1 MVRCAQTM
9 PPVPSKARGAE
20 ADAGSTKRR
29 RESLVLAAAA
39 ILLITMGARQ
49 SLGLFV
55 APLNRSTGAGI
66 VAISLALAVG
76 QFVWG
81 LAQPIC
87 GAIAERFGSARVLVV
102 GAVIMALGC
111 VLSTRVSGEPGL
123 ILTLG
128 VLFATGAAAGSFSV
142 LIGATARR
150 LAPEKRAFA
159 SGLINA
165 GGSLGQF
172 LLAPL
177 SQLIIGAFGWVTA
190 MYALAVAALATIP
203 MARRLGT
210 SSGTPAAAT
219 LTSDAAAGH
228 ALTLGEQLQHAARDR
243 SYWCLHAGF
252 FTCGFH
258 IAFLVTHLPGEVSLC
273 ALPASVAA
281 GSLAIIG
288 LANVA
293 GSLVIGWLGTAY
305 RMKLLLFWV
314 YLSRALAIAVYLVT
328 PRTPLTFYVFAAV
341 LGFTWLS
348 TVPPTAGL
356 VGKLFGVRYLATLF
370 GLTLLSHQIGGFFG
384 AWLGGVAL
392 VRFGDYGWM
401 WYADMALALAAAFI
415 NLPIRELPV
424 VRVAAATAS
433 LR

>member
-1 MVRCAQTM
+1 MQAGVHA
-9 PPVPSKARGAE
+9 PRG
-20 ADAGSTKRR
+20 GTR
-29 RESLVLAAAA
+29 SLVAAAAA

-55 APLNRSTGAGI
+55 APLNRATGLGI
-66 VAISLALAVG
+66 VAISLAMAIG

-81 LAQPIC
+81 LAQPMF
-87 GAIAERFGSARVLVV
+87 GAVADRFGSRTVLTA
-102 GAVIMALGC
+102 GAVTLAAGAALTT
-111 VLSTRVSGEPGL
+111 VVSGELGL
-123 ILTLG
+123 ILALG
-128 VLFATGAAAGSFSV
+128 VLFAAGAAAGSFSV

-150 LAPEKRAFA
+150 LTPEKRAFA
-159 SGLINA
+159 SGVINA

-177 SQLIIGAFGWVTA
+177 SQLLISTFGWMVA

-203 MARRLGT
+203 LARPLVKSPPADEPADAPDAT
-210 SSGTPAAAT
+210 SAAT
-219 LTSDAAAGH
+219 GPLR
-228 ALTLGEQLQHAARDR
+228 EQLRSAARDR
-243 SYWCLHAGF
+243 SYWCLHLGF

-258 IAFLVTHLPGEVSLC
+258 IAFLVTHLPGEVNLC

-288 LANVA
+288 LSNVA
-293 GSLVIGWLGTAY
+293 GSLAIGWLGGVF
-305 RMKLLLFWV
+305 RMKWLLFFV
-314 YLSRALAIAVYLVT
+314 YLTRAVAIGVYLLM
-328 PRTPLTFYVFAAV
+328 PRTPLTFYGFAAV
-341 LGFTWLS
+341 LGLTWLS

-384 AWLGGVAL
+384 AWLGGIAL

-401 WYADMALALAAAFI
+401 WYADMSLALAAALI
-415 NLPIRELPV
+415 NLPIREAPV
-424 VRVAAATAS
+424 VRIPVKPLAS
-433 LR
+433 SA